1 MSNEDLVLK
10 VAALK
15 VISEF
20 TTGQYNEARKE
31 IAGAMERGDRLMAR
45 SPIDKAKIGAVSMTD
60 PKPTVR
66 VSDLDALTSWLTENY
81 PATIKTTYEVCGS
94 EEQVRRV
101 LFEHAPDMLRKV
113 TRIDPEQLKE
123 LKANALEL
131 GQPVGPSG
139 EADMPGLVVEVA
151 DGVVTCKPDYAT
163 AMPAV
168 RALMAAELLSLDGTV
183 RHALT
188 TAEEPA

>member
-1 MSNEDLVLK
+1 MTNEDLVLR

-31 IAGAMERGDRLMAR
+31 IAPTMERGDRLMAR

-66 VSDLDALTSWLTENY
+66 VSDLAALTEWLTVNY
-81 PATIKTTYEVCGS
+81 PAVMKSTYEVCGTD
-94 EEQVRRV
+94 EQVRRV
-101 LFEHAPDMLRKV
+101 LFEHAPDMLRQV

-131 GQPVGPSG
+131 GQPVGPGG
-139 EADMPGLVVEVA
+139 EMDMPGLVVEVA
-151 DGVVTCKPDYAT
+151 EGVVTCKPDYAT

-183 RHALT
+183 RRSI